1 MIRQFYLLQSR
12 YMNQNSYKSEF
23 REYESLNII
32 NYDMCEF
39 DDT

>member
-12 YMNQNSYKSEF
+12 YMNQKFITSKF

-32 NYDMCEF
+32 NYDMCEL